1 MANLVTF
8 LSEKVRPYTTYIS
21 VLLLIIIFLIASVLL
36 YRQFSKNNLNET
48 KKFQDV
54 ANNGSRM
61 NEITIRMFH
70 VDWCPHCKTSFPEWQ
85 AFCDQYNETNVNGY
99 RIVCNRDGDNCTND
113 KDPTIKG
120 MLENNN
126 ITSFPTVFALKDDK
140 RYDFDSKVTKGALDQ
155 FVQYVTSQSS

>member
-70 VDWCPHCKTSFPEWQ
+70 VDWCPHCKTSLPEWQ
-85 AFCDQYNETNVNGY
+85 AFCDQYNEQNVNGY